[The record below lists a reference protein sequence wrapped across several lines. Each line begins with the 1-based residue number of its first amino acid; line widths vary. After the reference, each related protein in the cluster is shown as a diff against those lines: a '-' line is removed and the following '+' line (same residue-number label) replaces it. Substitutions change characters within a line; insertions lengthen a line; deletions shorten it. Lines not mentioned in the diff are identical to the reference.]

1 MDFAAFPGYATISAR
16 KKVLHQAAYG
26 IDVATCVRFLM
37 RQEIRRGVLPSSA
50 KAYLQNMSITVGDP
64 EVDEF
69 NIIVGL
75 SDEDVFRLDVIMN
88 DTLPMN
94 CSNGF
99 K

>member
-1 MDFAAFPGYATISAR
+1 
-16 KKVLHQAAYG
+16 
-26 IDVATCVRFLM
+26 M
-37 RQEIRRGVLPSSA
+37 RQEFRRGISPRTTQA
-50 KAYLQNMSITVGDP
+50 FLQNMSVSVGKP

-94 CSNGF
+94 GSNGF
-99 K
+99 KQLAENPLPGFQ

>member
-1 MDFAAFPGYATISAR
+1 M
-16 KKVLHQAAYG
+16 HQAADG

-37 RQEIRRGVLPSSA
+37 RQEFRRGVLPSSA
-50 KAYLQNMSITVGDP
+50 KAFLQNMSITVGEP

-94 CSNGF
+94 GSNGF
-99 K
+99 KQLAENPLPGFQ